1 MRIDYYI
8 ADPTGN
14 ITILVT
20 TPILPKDRPLAASLL
35 MEAEPGCEQ
44 VGFLSEKEG
53 CDIALDMAGGEFC
66 GNASMSAGVIA
77 VLKAEKSSPDAGK
90 GNAGTE
96 KEETSVLVRCSG
108 AKETVRVEVFGEAS
122 GENGSARRAIV
133 QMPGPGSIRE
143 VAFPEGG
150 PFPVVFFDGIAHV
163 ILTDPS
169 WKERAEELAPKWC
182 RQLNADAAGL
192 MFLDEEDGRLT
203 PLVYVPAADT
213 LFWENSCASGTSAVG
228 AFLAKRDNRSV
239 EISLRQPG
247 GSLSVFADPDGNIR
261 LGGSVRILKKTSVQI
276 EL

>member
-1 MRIDYYI
+1 M
-8 ADPTGN
+8 
-14 ITILVT
+14 
-20 TPILPKDRPLAASLL
+20 
-35 MEAEPGCEQ
+35 
-44 VGFLSEKEG
+44 
-53 CDIALDMAGGEFC
+53 
-66 GNASMSAGVIA
+66 
-77 VLKAEKSSPDAGK
+77 
-90 GNAGTE
+90 
-96 KEETSVLVRCSG
+96 
-108 AKETVRVEVFGEAS
+108 
-122 GENGSARRAIV
+122 
-133 QMPGPGSIRE
+133 QMPGSCSIRE

-182 RQLNADAAGL
+182 RHLNADAAGL

>member
-14 ITILVT
+14 ITILVN
-20 TPILPKDRPLAASLL
+20 TPILPKDRPRTASLL

-77 VLKAEKSSPDAGK
+77 AMKDVKDGQPRASY
-90 GNAGTE
+90 
-96 KEETSVLVRCSG
+96 LVRCSG
-108 AKETVRVEVFGEAS
+108 AKEPVRVEITGEVPGADQDADK
-122 GENGSARRAIV
+122 SADQVARKAIV
-133 QMPGPGSIRE
+133 QMPGSCSIRE